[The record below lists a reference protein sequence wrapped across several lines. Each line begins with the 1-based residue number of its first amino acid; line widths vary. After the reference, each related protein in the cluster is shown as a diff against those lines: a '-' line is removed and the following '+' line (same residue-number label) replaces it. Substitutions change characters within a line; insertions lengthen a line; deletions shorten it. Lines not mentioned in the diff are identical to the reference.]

1 MSTETYQNVI
11 IGSGEGG
18 KYLAWHLA
26 QSRQKTAVVERRWI
40 GGSCPNTNCL
50 PSKNEIWSAK
60 VANLVYHASKFGSM
74 AHPGPIDMTVVCKR
88 KRQMVDG
95 LIAMHLDR
103 YAVTGTELILGQA
116 NLAGGN
122 TIDVKLNEGGTRTL
136 HGERIFLNLGTRPAI
151 PAIPGLV
158 DCAPLTNIEV
168 LELDR
173 VPEHLIVI
181 GGGYVG
187 LEFAQAY
194 RRFGSRVTVLHQGT
208 QLLDRADPDIA
219 AEIVRMFS
227 TEGIDVVAPAKI
239 VSVHGRSGSGVT
251 IHTATEYGESQI
263 SGSDVLIAT
272 GRTPNTAGIGLDSA
286 GIELD
291 ERGYIKVN
299 DRLETTAPNV
309 WAIGECAGS
318 PQFTHASLDDFRVI
332 RDNLAGGN
340 RSTRNRVIPSCLF
353 VDPPVA
359 QIGLTENEAKRQGIT
374 VQVVKSPMIAVL
386 RTRTLD
392 ETNGFMKALIDPND
406 GRILGFTMIGPEAGE
421 VVAVVQMAMLAGFPF
436 TVLKDAIL
444 THPTMAEGLNIL
456 FSSVKLAN
464 RDAGN
469 AGDLKSPVVAA

>member
-1 MSTETYQNVI
+1 MSTEAYQNVI

-60 VANLVYHASKFGSM
+60 VANLVYHSSKFGSM
-74 AHPGPIDMTVVCKR
+74 AHPGPIDMTVVRKR
-88 KRQMVDG
+88 KRHMVDG

-103 YAVTGTELILGQA
+103 YTATGTELILGEA
-116 NLAGGN
+116 NLTRSN
-122 TIDVKLNEGGTRTL
+122 TIDVNLNEGGTRTL
-136 HGERIFLNLGTRPAI
+136 HAERIFLNLGTRAAI

-173 VPEHLIVI
+173 LPEHLIVI

-208 QLLDRADPDIA
+208 QLLDKADPDIA
-219 AEIVRMFS
+219 LEIMRMFT
-227 TEGIDVVAPAKI
+227 TEGIDVMALAKI
-239 VSVHGRSGSGVT
+239 VSVRGRSGSGVT
-251 IHTATEYGESQI
+251 IDTETGNGKSQI
-263 SGSDVLIAT
+263 SGSDVLVAT
-272 GRTPNTAGIGLDSA
+272 GRTPNTAGIGLDTA

-299 DRLETTAPNV
+299 DRLETTAPNI

-392 ETNGFMKALIDPND
+392 ETSGFMKALIDPND

-421 VVAVVQMAMLAGFPF
+421 VMAVVQMAMLAGFPF

-444 THPTMAEGLNIL
+444 THPTMAEGLNNL

-469 AGDLKSPVVAA
+469 AGDLKSPPAAR